1 MIIIISVE
9 KKMMHFS
16 INKIN
21 SYNFWNIYP
30 NNPLLISTTVVFAI
44 PAKNDVFAHRIS
56 KVKEEQVK
64 KNKKDKD
71 TVDSVSSVDFLIAE
85 YQL

>member
-1 MIIIISVE
+1 M
-9 KKMMHFS
+9 
-16 INKIN
+16 
-21 SYNFWNIYP
+21 
-30 NNPLLISTTVVFAI
+30 FAI